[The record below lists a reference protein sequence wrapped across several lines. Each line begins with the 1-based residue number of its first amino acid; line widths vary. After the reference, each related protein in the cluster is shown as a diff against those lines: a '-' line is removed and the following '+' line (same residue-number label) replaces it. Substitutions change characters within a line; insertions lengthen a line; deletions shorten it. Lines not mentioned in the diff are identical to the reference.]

1 MNARMRDALTSLLS
15 RVTALSRNRN
25 LDRELDAELG
35 SHLDHAIEENLRRGM
50 SPREARRQALLR
62 FGNIAR
68 TREAYRSQRGL
79 PWLETLGFD
88 LRYALRRLRKS
99 PGFTLTVVFTLTL
112 GIGAVT
118 AVFSVV
124 QGVLLHPYPFRDP
137 GRVVVL
143 RETVRELEKISPLLP
158 VNYLHYANLKK
169 NTHTLDDAAIFQNDG
184 FSVSVDPSPSAG
196 SSDETAHPR
205 ETEGLNVSP
214 GFFSVLGTEPIL
226 GRTFTTE
233 ETQPG
238 KDHVVVLTWPAW
250 QRYFHGDPAVLTRS
264 LRIDGVPAAVIGVL
278 PRNFR
283 FPVVSMIPHEATFGS
298 TDRYEIFR
306 PFVVSSGILVE
317 TDGDYDYLAI
327 ARLRPGV
334 TIAQAQSEL
343 DGLNKSYAAANRL
356 GSHVG
361 VVVEPFAEEITGSY
375 RKPLWMLFSAVFAVL
390 LMACVNLANLQ
401 LARGVARSHETAL
414 RSALGAGRSRLLR
427 GLLLENLL
435 LGAAGGLGGVLCALA
450 AEKTLLT
457 AAHSLPRVNEVHLS
471 APMLAFA
478 VLASVLTSVAFGIL
492 PALRSLRVA
501 PQSALQTNSA
511 RVANTRD
518 AAKARR
524 VLVAIEVACSVT
536 LLIVTALITRSFAHL
551 LTQQR
556 NFNADHLMMAKAE
569 LTSPRYLSVTPDYG
583 GQKHSP
589 TNDARNA
596 MMDRTLE
603 RLRSLPGAQAVA
615 LTGTLPLSGDSMI
628 DAVERPDYNFPPG
641 QTPLINRRYVS
652 PEYFAAMGIPIL
664 EGREFTASDERD
676 PHVVILSENAAKAA
690 FPDTRPL
697 GRSILRNGQKYTIV
711 GIAANA
717 RINDLKRDPA
727 ICFVPYWANPP
738 YTPVFLVRS
747 AEPATALGPAMRSA
761 IWSIDPDISIPTV
774 LSLDAQVSDS
784 VATDR
789 FQALL
794 LSGFGGAALFLA
806 VLGIYGVLAYSVP
819 MRTQEFGIRIALG
832 SSRAGL
838 VRLVL
843 RDASYP
849 LIGGIAIGLLASA
862 AATRWIR
869 SLLYETSAVDPWAVA
884 MSLTLLLVAALCASL
899 VLLRKAAKVDPI
911 QALRSE

>member
-1 MNARMRDALTSLLS
+1 MNRHTSGKWRSLLG
-15 RVTALSRNRN
+15 RTLALFRK
-25 LDRELDAELG
+25 RELDEDLDEELR
-35 SHLDHAIEENLRRGM
+35 SHLAHAVEENVRQGM
-50 SPREARRQALLR
+50 TRNEARRQAMVR
-62 FGNIAR
+62 FGGVAQ
-68 TREAYRSQRGL
+68 TREAYRTQRGL
-79 PWLETLGFD
+79 PVLDTLGFD
-88 LRYALRRLRKS
+88 LRYAFRQLRKS
-99 PGFTLTVVFTLTL
+99 PGFTGTVVLTLTL

-137 GRVVVL
+137 SRVVVL
-143 RETVRELEKISPLLP
+143 RETVRELEKLSPLLP
-158 VNYLHYANLKK
+158 VNYLHYANLRK
-169 NTHTLDDAAIFQNDG
+169 NAHTIEDAAIFQNDG
-184 FSVSVDPSPSAG
+184 FSVAVDSEVANA
-196 SSDETAHPR
+196 SDESAHPR

-214 GFFSVLGTEPIL
+214 TFFSVLGVTPIL
-226 GRTFTTE
+226 GRTFTDE

-238 KDHVVVLTWPAW
+238 KDNEAILTWPAW
-250 QRYFHGDPAVLTRS
+250 QRYFHGDPSVLNRT
-264 LRIDGVPAAVIGVL
+264 LRIDGVPTAIVGVL
-278 PRNFR
+278 PPSFR
-283 FPVVSMIPHEATFGS
+283 FPVVSMLPNESTFGS

-306 PFVVSSGILVE
+306 PFVVNSGVLDE

-327 ARLRPGV
+327 ARLHPGV
-334 TIAQAQSEL
+334 TMAQAQSEL
-343 DGLNKSYAAANRL
+343 DGLDKAYAVTNKL

-361 VVVEPFAEEITGSY
+361 VAVEPFAEEITGSY
-375 RKPLWMLFSAVFAVL
+375 RKPLWMLFAAVFAVL

-401 LARGVARSHETAL
+401 IARGVARSHETML
-414 RSALGAGRSRLLR
+414 RSALGADKMRLLR

-435 LGAAGGLGGVLCALA
+435 LGVAGGLGGVLCALA
-450 AEKTLLT
+450 AETTLLT
-457 AAHSLPRVNEVHLS
+457 AAASLPRVNEVHLS
-471 APMLAFA
+471 APMLAIA
-478 VLASVLTSVAFGIL
+478 VLVSVITSIAFGIF

-501 PQSALQTNSA
+501 PQSALQMNSG

-518 AAKARR
+518 AANARR
-524 VLVAIEVACSVT
+524 VLVAVEVACSVT

-551 LTQQR
+551 LTQER
-556 NFNADHLMMAKAE
+556 HFNADHLMMAKAE
-569 LTSPRYLSVTPDYG
+569 LSTPRYLNSQHDY
-583 GQKHSP
+583 HDHANNA

-596 MMDRTLE
+596 VMDRALE

-641 QTPLINRRYVS
+641 QTPLVNRRYVS
-652 PEYFAAMGIPIL
+652 PGYFKAMGIPLL
-664 EGREFTASDERD
+664 EGREFAASDERD
-676 PHVVILSENAAKAA
+676 PHVVILSEKAAKTA
-690 FPDTRPL
+690 FPDASAL
-697 GRSILRNGQKYTIV
+697 GRTILRNGQKFTVV
-711 GIAANA
+711 GIAADA

-747 AEPATALGPAMRSA
+747 AEPEKALGPAMRNV
-761 IWSIDPDISIPTV
+761 IWNIDPDVSIPTV
-774 LSLDAQVSDS
+774 MSLDMQVSES

-794 LSGFGGAALFLA
+794 LSGFGAAALFLA
-806 VLGIYGVLAYSVP
+806 VLGIYGVLAYSVS

-832 SSRAGL
+832 SNRSGL

-849 LIGGIAIGLLASA
+849 LIGGILIGLLASA

-884 MSLTLLLVAALCASL
+884 MSLALLLIAALVASL
-899 VLLRKAAKVDPI
+899 IPLRKVTKVDPM